1 MRNVV
6 LLLLFLCKKHVI
18 LRSKYLISI
27 KPLYR
32 INKKEK
38 KIVDLKL
45 IIVTKHSLKV
55 VSLNVLNV
63 EQEVYN
69 ISINFILLVSKKNYA
84 LKDLKMIT
92 KKDKLVLMQCRINMI
107 VNYKKQ
113 KELVKNFVVIILNKI
128 NVN

>member
-107 VNYKKQ
+107 VNYKK
-113 KELVKNFVVIILNKI
+113 
-128 NVN
+128 